1 MMLDVKSTI
10 LDLLDLQYIY
20 ENILVLGKD
29 INNLF

>member
-1 MMLDVKSTI
+1 MLDVKSTI
-10 LDLLDLQYIY
+10 LDLLDLQNIY